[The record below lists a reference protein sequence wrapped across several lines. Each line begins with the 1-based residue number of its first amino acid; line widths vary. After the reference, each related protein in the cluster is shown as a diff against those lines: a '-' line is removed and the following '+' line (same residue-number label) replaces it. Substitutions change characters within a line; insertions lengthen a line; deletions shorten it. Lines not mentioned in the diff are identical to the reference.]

1 MQPVGSLSRQVG
13 PPPLTGRAKHACS
26 AFCQPTSA
34 VIKGPHALHFLHSMQ
49 SSGLQMNVTIDRDT
63 ASRMGISPQLID
75 DMLYDAFGQR
85 QVSIIFT
92 QLNLY
97 RVILEVKPGYQQNP
111 DALKE
116 LYLAFSTGA
125 PDAREPSFASHR
137 GSEETSRALSVT
149 GRPTRR

>member
-1 MQPVGSLSRQVG
+1 
-13 PPPLTGRAKHACS
+13 
-26 AFCQPTSA
+26 
-34 VIKGPHALHFLHSMQ
+34 
-49 SSGLQMNVTIDRDT
+49 
-63 ASRMGISPQLID
+63 MGISPQLID

-116 LYLAFSTGA
+116 LYVKG
-125 PDAREPSFASHR
+125 PRPARRCRSPRSC
-137 GSEETSRALSVT
+137 T
-149 GRPTRR
+149 